1 VYNIIEK
8 DRFSTGKKAA
18 IIRVFAPVQ
27 SGSHKMGR
35 SPQNSKPPPAVQSGS
50 VPPYSLVV
58 KNVQKPSNSE
68 IKKAAVEFG
77 SVRVCPRRVL

>member
-8 DRFSTGKKAA
+8 GRFPTGKKAV
-18 IIRVFAPVQ
+18 IIRVFSPVQ
-27 SGSHKMGR
+27 SGTHKMGR

-68 IKKAAVEFG
+68 IKKAAVKFG
-77 SVRVCPRRVL
+77 SVRVCPCTIL